1 MSPGGQK
8 AKCQVD
14 FSQRNNDGLSDDDDA
29 GRSDDDND
37 DDDDGDDDDDD
48 DDDAV
53 LSLLICIIVEHL
65 LYSLCQIV
73 LLVFGA
79 YLDLRSWLIITPESS
94 VYKTLCLRKNYF
106 TECQPKLH
114 I

>member
-8 AKCQVD
+8 SKCQVD
-14 FSQRNNDGLSDDDDA
+14 VSQRNNDGRSDDDDA

-37 DDDDGDDDDDD
+37 DDDDGDDDGD

-73 LLVFGA
+73 LLVFCA
-79 YLDLRSWLIITPESS
+79 YLNLRLWLIITPESS

-106 TECQPKLH
+106 TECLPKLN